1 MTFAK
6 EQLMREIETLP
17 DTKVE
22 QVVVFVNALKT
33 DVAENEA
40 RAVEAMRAQM
50 AEEDRQIMERAALY
64 DPRVRLSLED
74 LLADFKPE
82 HRHEET
88 DWGPPVGKEV
98 W

>member
-22 QVVVFVNALKT
+22 RVAVFVNALKT
-33 DVAENEA
+33 DAAENDA

-50 AEEDRQIMERAALY
+50 AEEDRQIMERAAQY
-64 DPRVRLSLED
+64 DPRVRLSLKE

-82 HRHEET
+82 HRHQET

>member
-6 EQLMREIETLP
+6 ELLIREIETLP
-17 DTKVE
+17 DAKLE

-33 DVAENEA
+33 DAVDKDALT
-40 RAVEAMRAQM
+40 VEAMRAQM
-50 AEEDRQIMERAALY
+50 AEEDRQIMERAAQY
-64 DPRVRLSLED
+64 DPSARLSLEE

-82 HRHEET
+82 HRHELI

>member
-6 EQLMREIETLP
+6 EQLIRDIETLP

-22 QVVVFVNALKT
+22 QVAVFVNALKT
-33 DVAENEA
+33 DAA
-40 RAVEAMRAQM
+40 DSDALTVEAMRAQM
-50 AEEDRQIMERAALY
+50 AAEDRQIMERAAQY
-64 DPRVRLSLED
+64 EPRVRLSLEE

>member
-22 QVVVFVNALKT
+22 RVAVFVNVLKT
-33 DVAENEA
+33 DTTENDV
-40 RAVEAMRAQM
+40 RALDALRAQM
-50 AEEDRQIMERAALY
+50 AEEDRQMMERAAQY
-64 DPRVRLSLED
+64 DPRVRLSLEE